1 MARNFRRERKS
12 APISELNVTNLI
24 DLGFTLLIIFM
35 IATPLINQEQTIP
48 VDLPAESRSS
58 QDQPDPDTQ
67 FETITIRRDGTVDLS
82 GEPVR
87 LGALG
92 DSLAPFAA
100 QSKPPVFRI
109 RMDKDSTAQQFIT
122 VMDALKTQNLRE
134 ITFDTQVTDQ

>member
-67 FETITIRRDGTVDLS
+67 FETITIRQDGTVDLS
-82 GEPVR
+82 GESIG
-87 LGALG
+87 LAALG
-92 DSLAPFAA
+92 DSLAPFGA
-100 QSKPPVFRI
+100 QPKPPVFRI

-122 VMDALKTQNLRE
+122 VMDALKTQNLTQ
-134 ITFDTQVTDQ
+134 ITFDTQVSDQ